1 LNTPLIDTALRRSA
15 LWIAAAAVVGIGC
28 NREKPPLVQTKPPEV
43 IVERAKSKE
52 ITEFEQ
58 FTGRTEA
65 SLGVD
70 IRARVSGY
78 LTKVH
83 FKDGADVKPGDP
95 LFDIDPR
102 TYQAAVDQAKAA
114 LAQAQAQVPRTER
127 EFARMEALAR
137 NTTASIHELDQ
148 ARADMLA
155 AVATVDAAR
164 AALDLAQTNLE
175 YCKIKA
181 PFAGRLS
188 RRQFDPGNLV
198 KADETLLTTLLALDP
213 IYVTFDVDERTLLRI
228 RRSVREGKLASAR
241 QSSVLVQ
248 VALSDE
254 QEFTRTARIDF
265 IDNRVEAGTG
275 TLRVRAILNNERL
288 MMSPGQFVRVRLA
301 VSRPQQMVVVPEES
315 LGSDQGR
322 RFVFVVNDKDEIASR
337 RIEVGPLTDGER
349 AIRSGVAAGERVVTK
364 GVQRVRAGIKVT
376 PKFGQNGASESLT
389 DEPKREGKEPP
400 SASAKSEPSE
410 KPTPKA

>member
-1 LNTPLIDTALRRSA
+1 LINALIDTTLRRSA
-15 LWIAAAAVVGIGC
+15 IWIVAAATIGIGC

-43 IVERAKSKE
+43 VVERAKSKE
-52 ITEFEQ
+52 VTEFEQ

-83 FKDGADVKPGDP
+83 FKDGADVNPGDL

-127 EFARMEALAR
+127 EFARTESLAR

-155 AVATVDAAR
+155 AVATVEAAK

-175 YCKIKA
+175 YCRIKA

-248 VALSDE
+248 IALSDE

-275 TLRVRAILNNERL
+275 TLRVRAILNNDRL
-288 MMSPGQFVRVRLA
+288 MTSPGQFVRVRLA

-322 RFVFVVNDKDEIASR
+322 RFIFVVNDKDEIASR
-337 RIEVGPLTDGER
+337 RVEVGPLTDGER
-349 AIRSGVAAGERVVTK
+349 AIRSGVAVGERVVTK
-364 GVQRVRAGIKVT
+364 GLQRVRAGIKVT
-376 PKFGQNGASESLT
+376 PKLGQNESNQSLT
-389 DEPKREGKEPP
+389 GEPGRKAQESP
-400 SASAKSEPSE
+400 SASSKSDPAE